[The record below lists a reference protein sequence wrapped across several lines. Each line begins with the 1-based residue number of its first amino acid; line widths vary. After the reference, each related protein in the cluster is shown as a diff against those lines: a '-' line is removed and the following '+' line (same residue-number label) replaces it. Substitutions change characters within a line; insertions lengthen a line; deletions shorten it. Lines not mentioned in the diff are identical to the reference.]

1 MASWWRE
8 SDFQKNL
15 VTLISRD
22 RNFLK
27 KCGGMLS
34 PKDFRPNRDDTDERW
49 IVATLALEFWKK
61 YKQPISGMLK
71 PEVVD
76 YVRKNRVEDNRK
88 KLLYKLVDKINS
100 GEKLVAVEAME
111 DRVVAYL
118 RDKKMRDSID
128 TIISKHEEGTLDNAQ
143 LAFICKEVL
152 EWSGSPKRAI
162 SNFLGK
168 HSLDH
173 RIARRSKEIK
183 NKRPVLLIEGFDKRT
198 RAIGRGDLGLIIA
211 LYKMG
216 KSLMLAYLADAYA
229 KQGLNVLFFTLED
242 PVEEVEDR
250 MDAALAGIPID
261 KLDQLPN
268 RLRKRFRKFSK
279 RISGRIRI
287 VDCTDGGISV
297 DGIEE
302 EWEKQRDAGF
312 DADVVIVDYDDEI
325 IPPRTHKGESSR
337 RMEFADIY
345 RALRRLA
352 SKRQLII
359 FTAAQTKRIGEKTKI
374 ITGDKLAE
382 DVSKIRK
389 ATLAIGIGQGEC
401 HEDARYLFVA
411 GHKRGRSKF
420 GFEIIASPEQGLI
433 YNRELTAQLVW
444 SQRGKKNA

>member
-1 MASWWRE
+1 MANWWKDV
-8 SDFQKNL
+8 DFQRHL
-15 VTLISRD
+15 ITLISRD

-27 KCGGMLS
+27 KCGGLLQS
-34 PKDFRPNRDDTDERW
+34 KDFRPNRDDTDERW
-49 IVATLALEFWKK
+49 IVATLALEFWRK
-61 YKQPISGMLK
+61 YKEPISGMLR

-76 YVRKNRVEDNRK
+76 YVRKNNIDDTRK
-88 KLLYKLVDKINS
+88 KALYKLVDKINS

-111 DRVVAYL
+111 DRVIAYL

-128 TIISKHEEGTLDNAQ
+128 KIISKHEEGTLDNEQ

-152 EWSGSPKRAI
+152 EWTGAPKRAI
-162 SNFLGK
+162 SNLLGK
-168 HSLDH
+168 HSLEH
-173 RIARRSKEIK
+173 RIARRGKEIK
-183 NKRPVLLIEGFDKRT
+183 NKRPVLFIDDFDKRA

-216 KSLMLAYLADAYA
+216 KSLMLAYIADSYA
-229 KQGLNVLFFTLED
+229 KQGLNVLYFTLED

-250 MDAALAGIPID
+250 MDAAMAGIPID
-261 KLDQLPN
+261 KLDMLPN
-268 RLRKRFRKFSK
+268 KLRKRFKKFSK

-287 VDCTDGGISV
+287 VDCTDEGISV

-302 EWEKQRDAGF
+302 EWERQRDAGF
-312 DADVVIVDYDDEI
+312 AADVIIIDYDDEI
-325 IPPRTHKGESSR
+325 IPPRNHKGESSR

-345 RALRRLA
+345 RALRKLA
-352 SKRQLII
+352 SRRQVILW
-359 FTAAQTKRIGEKTKI
+359 TAAQTKRIGEKTKI

-401 HEDARYLFVA
+401 HDDARYIFVA

-420 GFEIIASPEQGLI
+420 GFEIVGRPEQGLI
-433 YNRELTAQLVW
+433 YDRELTARLVW
-444 SQRGKKNA
+444 AKRGKKVA